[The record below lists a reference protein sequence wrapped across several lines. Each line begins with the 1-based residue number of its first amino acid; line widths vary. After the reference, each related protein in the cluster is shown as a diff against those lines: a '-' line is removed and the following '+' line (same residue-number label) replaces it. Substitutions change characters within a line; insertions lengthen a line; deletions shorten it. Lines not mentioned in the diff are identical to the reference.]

1 MTKRTIS
8 MMKKENSKFGF
19 KIKLKDAFQ
28 FKKKEKRKPEREDDI
43 FFDATH

>member
-19 KIKLKDAFQ
+19 KIKLKVAFQ